1 MTPESLAGRL
11 LVASATLQ
19 DPNFARTVVL
29 IGLHSEEG
37 ALGLVLNR
45 PSSSSVASA
54 VPQLSELLDED
65 QRVFVGGPVQGSS
78 IVMLA
83 EFTDPDAAGLL
94 VLGRIGLP
102 APETSIED
110 LAAARLRRLRG
121 LVGGTARRG
130 DRGRRLDRSRRAAR
144 GRLQRGARAA
154 LEHRAHPQGRT
165 LRAARPDA
173 ARPEPELET
182 PPERRLNQ
190 NRLPSEGLPCPGD
203 PSMPAPPRAGFG
215 TRHF

>member
-102 APETSIED
+102 APETSVEE
-110 LAAARLRRLRG
+110 LAAA
-121 LVGGTARRG
+121 TARRRVYAGYAGWSEGQLDAEIEAG
-130 DRGRRLDRSRRAAR
+130 DWIAHD
-144 GRLQRGARAA
+144 A
-154 LEHRAHPQGRT
+154 LPE
-165 LRAARPDA
+165 DVFSE
-173 ARPEPELET
+173 EPEQLWST
-182 PPERRLNQ
+182 VLTRKGGRYALLARMPL
-190 NRLPSEGLPCPGD
+190 D
-203 PSMPAPPRAGFG
+203 PSLN
-215 TRHF
+215 